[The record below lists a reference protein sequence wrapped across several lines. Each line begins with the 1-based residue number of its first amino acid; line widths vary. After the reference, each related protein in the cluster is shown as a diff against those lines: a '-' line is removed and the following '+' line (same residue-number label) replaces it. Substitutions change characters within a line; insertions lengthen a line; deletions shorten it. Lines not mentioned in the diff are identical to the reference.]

1 MKKYLA
7 TLIASLFFLGFAAPS
22 YSADFSAAYRV
33 NSTVITNYEIE
44 QMSLMLQATGAS
56 SDSAHSKAVEFLI
69 NDRLIR
75 KEAARIGLD
84 VDSNTIASTLDTMA
98 GGAGKGPDLKA
109 EFISR
114 GIDSS
119 TVDTYVSSQILKRTY
134 AEIRGKS
141 NNVTA
146 EERIQNIQSIPD
158 QITKTVSVSEI
169 VIPYAEYGGRIPA
182 RYQRKL
188 IMERYRSGESF
199 AQLAREFSRSETGKN
214 GGAIPEIPL
223 EGLNPQ
229 LTSIIS
235 GLNPGAIGRPIE
247 TEGAI
252 ILIRLNGYGENRR
265 SLPRDPLVSYIDLF
279 INNSNGL
286 KASSQEADNLLAE
299 VRTCKHAKAKI
310 GVLPNSNFY
319 EDIPVSTLSS
329 GVALALARMETGTSA
344 KFERE
349 TGTSVLYLCDRQIK
363 VPEEL
368 QQAVNSRAVN
378 ESLES
383 QMDGLLRDLRASAK
397 IVKLQ

>member
-7 TLIASLFFLGFAAPS
+7 SFISTFLLLCFATPS
-22 YSADFSAAYRV
+22 YAVDFSAAYRV
-33 NSTVITNYEIE
+33 NSSVITNYEID
-44 QMSLMLQATGAS
+44 QMSLMLQATGTS
-56 SDSAHSKAVEFLI
+56 PDSAYNRAVEFLI

-75 KEAARIGLD
+75 KEAARIGLE
-84 VDSNTIASTLDTMA
+84 VEPIVIERTLDTMA
-98 GGAGKGPDLKA
+98 GGSGNGADLKS

-119 TVDTYVSSQILKRTY
+119 TINTFVTSQILKRTY
-134 AEIRGKS
+134 AEIRGNR

-146 EERIQNIQSIPD
+146 EERIQNIQRIPD
-158 QITKTVSVSEI
+158 QVTQTVSVSEI

-182 RYQRKL
+182 RYQRKVIL
-188 IMERYRSGESF
+188 DRYRSGESF
-199 AQLAREFSRSETGKN
+199 ASLAKEFSRAPTGQN
-214 GGAIPEIPL
+214 GGRIPEIPL

-229 LTSIIS
+229 LSSIIS
-235 GLNPGAIGRPIE
+235 GLNPGNVGKPIE

-252 ILIRLNGYGENRR
+252 ILIRLDSYGENRQ
-265 SLPRDPLVSYIDLF
+265 SLPRDPLVTYIDLF
-279 INNSNGL
+279 INGSNGL
-286 KASSQEADNLLAE
+286 NRSSQEANKIMAD

-310 GVLPNSNFY
+310 EVLPNSNFY
-319 EDIPVSTLSS
+319 EDVPVSTLTS
-329 GVALALARMETGTSA
+329 GVALALARMETGTHG

-349 TGTSVLYLCDRQIK
+349 SGTSVLYLCDRQIK

-368 QQAVNSRAVN
+368 QQAVNNRATN
-378 ESLES
+378 ESLEN